1 MVAPKMFI
9 YLYRLSIALAQVEAG
24 NTSKMLPNY
33 LLNVISCVLK
43 NKIIE
48 NNKKI

>member
-9 YLYRLSIALAQVEAG
+9 YLYRLSIALGQVEAG
-24 NTSKMLPNY
+24 NTSKRLLNCF
-33 LLNVISCVLK
+33 LNVIFCVLK

-48 NNKKI
+48 NNKKV